1 MPLDKELGAEELKQ
15 LVREAEVSC
24 VIFGRKHEK
33 LFLDMKASG
42 ETGLETL
49 VSFDAEGH
57 SEEVLSWKALI
68 EEGKNQVAQ
77 GDRQFLDAEIDG
89 DAMAALLYT
98 SGTTG
103 NAKGVMLSHW
113 NLAFD
118 LMSAPTILDRG
129 SGTIFLLRTAGA
141 SYLRVH
147 LRVPDAAVQGRVHRL
162 LPGLEIH
169 YQEPGRGEADHA
181 AGRAGTDRIPV

>member
-1 MPLDKELGAEELKQ
+1 
-15 LVREAEVSC
+15 
-24 VIFGRKHEK
+24 
-33 LFLDMKASG
+33 MKASG

-118 LMSAPTILDRG
+118 LMSAPTILDVG
-129 SGTIFLLRTAGA
+129 PDDIFFSVLPVHHTYECTCAFLMPLYKARPSPTA
-141 SYLRVH
+141 
-147 LRVPDAAVQGRVHRL
+147 
-162 LPGLEIH
+162 
-169 YQEPGRGEADHA
+169 
-181 AGRAGTDRIPV
+181 RA